1 LSIKNE
7 SSFLGNCQTK
17 KKKKERFLVVRATAL
32 GDFAVSKCGTVHPGI
47 LKMVK
52 FRKLR
57 IPQVKS
63 FRAAARQRGA

>member
-1 LSIKNE
+1 MNHHSWGTVKL
-7 SSFLGNCQTK
+7 K
-17 KKKKERFLVVRATAL
+17 KKKNRFLVVRATAL
-32 GDFAVSKCGTVHPGI
+32 GDFAAVSKCGTVHPGI

-52 FRKLR
+52 LRKLR

>member
-1 LSIKNE
+1 MNHHSWGTVKL
-7 SSFLGNCQTK
+7 K
-17 KKKKERFLVVRATAL
+17 KKKKKKIVRATAL
-32 GDFAVSKCGTVHPGI
+32 GDFAAVSKCGTVHPGI